1 MRRTLALVVLVLLV
15 AGLPLPA
22 LAWQA
27 TPAASPAA
35 GAPLPLDGER
45 LATFE
50 AYVAEMMAVLDV
62 PGASIA
68 VVQNGGVAYAQGFGV
83 REIGRAKPVTADTLF
98 MVGSVTK
105 SFSSLLTATLVDAG
119 ELEWETPVADLLPGF
134 AVADPALT
142 TRLSVA
148 DAFCACTGVPRR
160 DLELVF
166 GFDDLT
172 PEEMIAS
179 IAGFPLV
186 APLGEAFG
194 YSNQVYAA
202 GGYAAAI
209 AAGAAPGDLLAG
221 YRHALQ
227 QRVLGPIG
235 MGRSA
240 LTLDEVFAAGDYALP
255 HGAGLDG
262 VVRPLSPLRDQRFA
276 DTVAPAGSLWSS
288 AREMAAYLQTQL
300 AGGVAPD
307 GSRVVSAENLGRTWA
322 PRAVVDGTEGAP
334 PVIADAAQH
343 YGMGWVTGEYAG
355 RRLLSHSGS
364 TLGFV
369 SEVAFLPDDGLGIAI
384 LTNGSPGAGFF
395 AYAVQFELLD
405 LLFGRDSGLDPVL
418 AGAVEAGEAERE
430 ALQGA
435 LEPVDPAAVA
445 PFLGRYASAALG
457 EVELT
462 LVDGEVVL
470 DAGEV
475 RTALWPL
482 PGDPG
487 RFVAA
492 DAPMAGASATVLLGR
507 GEGDRPEV
515 VLEGSSTAGEG
526 EATYVFRPIDGG
538 GAAAT
543 PAA

>member
-1 MRRTLALVVLVLLV
+1 VRRTLALVVLILLV

-22 LAWQA
+22 LARQA

-50 AYVAEMMAVLDV
+50 AFVAEMMAVLEV

-105 SFSSLLTATLVDAG
+105 SFSSLLAATLVDAG

-142 TRLSVA
+142 TWLSVA
-148 DAFCACTGVPRR
+148 EAFCACTGVPRR

-186 APLGEAFG
+186 APSARR
-194 YSNQVYAA
+194 SATATRSTPPAA
-202 GGYAAAI
+202 TRLPSPPAAP
-209 AAGAAPGDLLAG
+209 PGDLLAG
-221 YRHALQ
+221 YRHALR

-307 GSRVVSAENLGRTWA
+307 GSRVVSAENLGRTWS

-334 PVIADAAQH
+334 PVIATRPSTTR
-343 YGMGWVTGEYAG
+343 WAG
-355 RRLLSHSGS
+355 
-364 TLGFV
+364 
-369 SEVAFLPDDGLGIAI
+369 
-384 LTNGSPGAGFF
+384 
-395 AYAVQFELLD
+395 
-405 LLFGRDSGLDPVL
+405 
-418 AGAVEAGEAERE
+418 
-430 ALQGA
+430 
-435 LEPVDPAAVA
+435 
-445 PFLGRYASAALG
+445 
-457 EVELT
+457 
-462 LVDGEVVL
+462 
-470 DAGEV
+470 
-475 RTALWPL
+475 
-482 PGDPG
+482 
-487 RFVAA
+487 
-492 DAPMAGASATVLLGR
+492 
-507 GEGDRPEV
+507 
-515 VLEGSSTAGEG
+515 
-526 EATYVFRPIDGG
+526 
-538 GAAAT
+538 
-543 PAA
+543 